1 MQNVEISVK
10 EYYLKSAFLPYMPP
24 EMFEA
29 LEAAFL
35 SGLPTA
41 SVPEDSFLQFKKR
54 AGLC

>member
-1 MQNVEISVK
+1 MQTVEIPVK

-35 SGLPTA
+35 AGSLTA